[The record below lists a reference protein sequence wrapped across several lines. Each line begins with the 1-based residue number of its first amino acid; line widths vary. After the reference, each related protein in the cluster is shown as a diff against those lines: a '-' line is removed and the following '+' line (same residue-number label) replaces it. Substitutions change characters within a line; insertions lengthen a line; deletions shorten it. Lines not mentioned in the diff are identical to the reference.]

1 MVSNTFFSIIFFF
14 SWSLVT
20 IADDL
25 DLGKQKAKMCVACHG
40 VNGLS
45 KSDDIPS
52 IAGQGERYLIKAMNE
67 FKSKVRENIQMSM
80 VAETLSEE
88 DIKALA
94 AYFSNIK
101 LQIID

>member
-1 MVSNTFFSIIFFF
+1 
-14 SWSLVT
+14 
-20 IADDL
+20 
-25 DLGKQKAKMCVACHG
+25 MCVACHG
-40 VNGLS
+40 ANGLS

-80 VAETLSEE
+80 VAETLSDD

-94 AYFSNIK
+94 AYFSSIK
-101 LQIID
+101 LQIVE

>member
-1 MVSNTFFSIIFFF
+1 
-14 SWSLVT
+14 
-20 IADDL
+20 
-25 DLGKQKAKMCVACHG
+25 MCVACHG

-80 VAETLSEE
+80 VAETLSEKTLKHSLL
-88 DIKALA
+88 IFQTLNYK
-94 AYFSNIK
+94 
-101 LQIID
+101 

>member
-1 MVSNTFFSIIFFF
+1 
-14 SWSLVT
+14 
-20 IADDL
+20 
-25 DLGKQKAKMCVACHG
+25 MCVACHG

-80 VAETLSEE
+80 VAETLSERTLKHSLL
-88 DIKALA
+88 IFQTLNYK
-94 AYFSNIK
+94 
-101 LQIID
+101 

>member
-1 MVSNTFFSIIFFF
+1 MVINTFLSIIFFF
-14 SWSLVT
+14 SWSSVT
-20 IADDL
+20 FADDL

-80 VAETLSEE
+80 VAETLSEKTLKHLLL
-88 DIKALA
+88 IFQTLNYK
-94 AYFSNIK
+94 
-101 LQIID
+101 

>member
-1 MVSNTFFSIIFFF
+1 
-14 SWSLVT
+14 
-20 IADDL
+20 
-25 DLGKQKAKMCVACHG
+25 
-40 VNGLS
+40 
-45 KSDDIPS
+45 
-52 IAGQGERYLIKAMNE
+52 MNE

-101 LQIID
+101 LKIIE